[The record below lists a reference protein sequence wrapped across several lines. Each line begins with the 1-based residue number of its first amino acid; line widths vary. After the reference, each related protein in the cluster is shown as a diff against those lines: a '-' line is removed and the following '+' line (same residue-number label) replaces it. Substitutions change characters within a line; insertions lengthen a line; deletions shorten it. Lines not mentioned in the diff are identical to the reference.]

1 MLRIMTRDPRST
13 VPASDIDVH
22 VSGRDR
28 SVDGILRLIEIAG
41 QERPLM
47 ELLADMCPHIAEL
60 AGSDVVTV
68 YVRENER
75 LVMRGNIGFPSGA
88 VGRVSLRVGEGLTG
102 MVAEC
107 MRPVSVAVA
116 GDHSS
121 YEHVPGLGEER
132 FPSFVGVPLLGAG
145 RVIGVLVAQRRRAEA
160 FVPAEIALLTA
171 LGAPVALAIDQAR
184 RRTADSRRG
193 RSARLTGVPLVGG
206 SAMGRVSPIPNLT
219 GLADPAPG
227 ESEDLAAAFARL
239 TGDLERA
246 SRQLREERDPEV
258 RRALVNLELAL
269 ADQRF
274 RERLLSARGGL
285 VSALR
290 ELARDYARVPYRVP
304 VRGGAIEP
312 AIAER
317 AREIEDLCVL
327 LHAAAT
333 QAPLLSPGGVWV
345 GERVGAF
352 VALCAVARGAA
363 AIVCADVVED
373 GPAVAIARAGGVPLL
388 VQVEGLYAWVR
399 PGDLIVVDA
408 DKGSLRLN
416 PTASSVESFRRGRS
430 RR

>member
-1 MLRIMTRDPRST
+1 MARDPGST
-13 VPASDIDVH
+13 LTSTDIDVH

-47 ELLADMCPHIAEL
+47 ELLGDMCPHIADI
-60 AGSDVVTV
+60 ASADVVSV
-68 YVRENER
+68 YVREGER
-75 LVMRGNIGFPSGA
+75 LVMRGNIGFPGGA
-88 VGRVSLRVGEGLTG
+88 VGRVALRVGEGITG

-116 GDHSS
+116 GQHDS

-132 FPSFVGVPLLGAG
+132 FPAFVGVPLLGAG
-145 RVIGVLVAQRRRAEA
+145 RVTGVLVAQRRRAEA
-160 FVPAEIALLTA
+160 FGAAEIALLTA

-184 RRTADSRRG
+184 RRSADSRRG
-193 RSARLTGVPLVGG
+193 RSARLTGLPLAGG

-219 GLADPAPG
+219 GLADPPAG
-227 ESEDLAAAFARL
+227 EAIDLAAAFVRL

-246 SRQLREERDPEV
+246 SRHLRDERDPEV

-269 ADQRF
+269 VDQRF
-274 RERLLSARGGL
+274 RERLLEARGGL
-285 VSALR
+285 VSGLR

-312 AIAER
+312 AMAER

-333 QAPLLSPGGVWV
+333 GAPLLSPGGVWV

-352 VALCAVARGAA
+352 TALCAVARGAA
-363 AIVCADVVED
+363 AIVCAERMEP
-373 GPAVAIARAGGVPLL
+373 GPAAAIARAARVPLL
-388 VQVEGLYAWVR
+388 TEVDALYAWVR
-399 PGDLIVVDA
+399 PGDLVVVDA
-408 DKGSLRLN
+408 DKGILRVN
-416 PTASSVESFRRGRS
+416 PTASSVESFRRS
-430 RR
+430 RARR